1 MTNKANSTPCVELL
15 RRLYGNFFHLFSPK
29 TNNYYDVDYFFR
41 IMFHQR
47 GISTMPN
54 EVVFTVYYVKSQ
66 ILLSK
71 NRHANKRN
79 GIQHPYQLPFTYLWL
94 FLNSCVSKFH
104 VVVFMLSRHS

>member
-15 RRLYGNFFHLFSPK
+15 RHLCGNFFILFSPK
-29 TNNYYDVDYFFR
+29 TDNYYDVGYFFS
-41 IMFHQR
+41 IILHQR

-54 EVVFTVYYVKSQ
+54 EVALTGYYVKSQ

-79 GIQHPYQLPFTYLWL
+79 GIQHPYQFTFTYLWL
-94 FLNSCVSKFH
+94 FPELLC
-104 VVVFMLSRHS
+104 